1 MAVFNDGDD
10 DHVWTF
16 LKYMDYLFGV
26 LCVLQFLLSTPLNV
40 VVIGFYHK
48 RKTYSSRLHLI
59 LSAIYLTA
67 TSLHPLIMAYHFFSD
82 IDDEKAPMPLL
93 LLSCALAGLGIS
105 CGGSIL
111 TIISVTRLYSLKY
124 PLRRL
129 GKKLRLSL
137 IFLAL
142 GLGFFQVF
150 LMFVDGKLP
159 DKFEFNFDTKKQFIL
174 GEVRSNTLVTNYV
187 LRFLYL
193 VIAFANIAVCALTA
207 FVISPKRSQ
216 VKIAGGDQS
225 RQKRSTVTILYM
237 NIMYSVSIS
246 YMAVLIVL
254 FFILSP
260 EIKSSDTFHILSYV
274 CFPFVPLS
282 LSVLNPFVMICRGKD
297 IRNYAKSMI
306 MCKPYSSRVTS
317 QASMRL
323 STVNASSR
331 HGKL

>member
-1 MAVFNDGDD
+1 MTVFNDGDD
-10 DHVWTF
+10 DHVWSF
-16 LKYMDYLFGV
+16 LKYMDYLFGF
-26 LCVLQFLLSTPLNV
+26 LCVLQFVLSTPLNV

-59 LSAIYLTA
+59 LSAMYLTA
-67 TSLHPLIMAYHFFSD
+67 TIVHPLIMAYHFFSD

-93 LLSCALAGLGIS
+93 LLSCALAGLGIC

-111 TIISVTRLYSLKY
+111 TVISVTRLYSLKY

-129 GKKLRLSL
+129 GKKMRIFL
-137 IFLAL
+137 IVLAL
-142 GLGFFQVF
+142 GLGVFQAF

-174 GEVRSNTLVTNYV
+174 VKVRKETLITNYV
-187 LRFLYL
+187 LRFLFL
-193 VIAFANIAVCALTA
+193 LIAFTNIAVCALTA
-207 FVISPKRSQ
+207 FIISPKRSQ
-216 VKIAGGDQS
+216 VKMAGGDQS

-237 NIMYSVSIS
+237 NIIYSVSMS

-297 IRNYAKSMI
+297 IRKYAKSVI

-323 STVNASSR
+323 STVNVSSR
-331 HGKL
+331 QL